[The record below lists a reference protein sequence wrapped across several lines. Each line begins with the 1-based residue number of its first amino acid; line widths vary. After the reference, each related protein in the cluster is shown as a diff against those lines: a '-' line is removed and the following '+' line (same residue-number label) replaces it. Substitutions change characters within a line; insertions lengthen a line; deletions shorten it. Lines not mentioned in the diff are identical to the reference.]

1 MQKFKIMG
9 RHQDGA
15 RKDKASGR
23 GRENTRNKSAA
34 RGNAPI
40 PKKAAS
46 KKENIAEARTGIR
59 LNKYI
64 ANSGI
69 CSRRDADLYIATGQV
84 TVNGEVVNAMGHKV
98 QLDDDVRFD
107 GRRINPEPKAYVL
120 LNKPK
125 GFSVTTSNAKGMTV
139 MDLVANATKS
149 RIEPVGRLGRNTTG
163 LLLFT
168 NDEKI
173 MQKMTTT
180 KAGLPRLFHLELD
193 KNLKG
198 EDLEKISKG
207 LSIEGKKVFVE
218 EISYV
223 NGAPQ
228 KEVGLKI
235 KNIGN
240 GVIRTIFEYLGY
252 QVVRVDCVT
261 LAGLTKK
268 DLPRGKFRHLA
279 QQEIN
284 NLMML

>member
-1 MQKFKIMG
+1 MA
-9 RHQDGA
+9 RHQDTGKKGKPA
-15 RKDKASGR
+15 GR
-23 GRENTRNKSAA
+23 GKGNTRGKSPS

-40 PKKAAS
+40 KKKGEAPKKTTTQES
-46 KKENIAEARTGIR
+46 SRDGIR

-64 ANSGI
+64 GNSGI
-69 CSRRDADLYIATGQV
+69 CSRREADLYISTGQV
-84 TVNGEVVNAMGHKV
+84 TVNGKVINTMGYKV

-149 RIEPVGRLGRNTTG
+149 RIEPVGRLGRNASG

-168 NDEKI
+168 NDEKV
-173 MQKMTTT
+173 MNKMMNT
-180 KAGLPRLFHLELD
+180 KAGLPRLFHIELD

-198 EDLEKISKG
+198 NDLDKIKDG
-207 LSIEGKKVFVE
+207 MTVDNNKLFVE
-218 EISYV
+218 DISYV
-223 NGAPQ
+223 EGAPH
-228 KEVGLKI
+228 KEIGLKI

-240 GVIRTIFEYLGY
+240 GVIRTIFEHLGY

-268 DLPRGKFRHLA
+268 DLPRGKYRHLNK
-279 QQEIN
+279 QEVN
-284 NLMML
+284 NLMMM